1 MHIGVLVYGRLNKC
15 IEHYNNIIES
25 IGKDH
30 VIDFFLS
37 SDNSSESL
45 LSDFIKLYKPKLY
58 TNQPIHYDH
67 DLSKNYDLS
76 KYPIIPIGAVN
87 IHNVRCHFININR
100 VFSLIEEYMYT
111 YSINYD
117 IIISLRIDCVFQNNF
132 NFNNVSDNTI
142 YIPSKYDYL
151 GGINDQLAYG
161 KVDVMKKYSS
171 INPDYLLEKKLSIP
185 HPESLN
191 SANIELYKLNI
202 ERVDIN
208 YYLDR

>member
-1 MHIGVLVYGRLNKC
+1 
-15 IEHYNNIIES
+15 
-25 IGKDH
+25 
-30 VIDFFLS
+30 
-37 SDNSSESL
+37 
-45 LSDFIKLYKPKLY
+45 
-58 TNQPIHYDH
+58 
-67 DLSKNYDLS
+67 LSKNYDLS